1 MPALPP
7 SYAIAH
13 ATPSVETYI
22 ALRTTTGLT
31 PFSPEAS
38 ARALPNSLFTVLI
51 MHEGEA
57 VGMGRIIG
65 DGGCFFQV
73 TDICTH
79 PAHRGLG
86 LAKAVMAE
94 LTTWLDGN
102 APRGAWVGCRRMGRQ
117 GGCIGSLGFG
127 RRRRRLIVW
136 GWRG

>member
-57 VGMGRIIG
+57 VGSKFFSHPPLVFPASTMPFRKRAAESVCVHSVLDDGR
-65 DGGCFFQV
+65 DARF
-73 TDICTH
+73 H
-79 PAHRGLG
+79 P
-86 LAKAVMAE
+86 
-94 LTTWLDGN
+94 
-102 APRGAWVGCRRMGRQ
+102 
-117 GGCIGSLGFG
+117 
-127 RRRRRLIVW
+127 RRRGMR
-136 GWRG
+136 